1 MFMDNSEHVCADS
14 TCLDDRVRHLPS
26 EDSIYSMCK
35 IFNALQCTTRLK
47 ILFLLLQGDLCVK
60 AIEDSLGLTQS
71 AISHSLKNL
80 RQLDLVRVR
89 KEGRFAVYYLAD
101 QHVELLVSMCRE
113 HVEEVKK

>member
-1 MFMDNSEHVCADS
+1 MFMDNLEHICADPGS
-14 TCLDDRVRHLPS
+14 LEDRFGNLPS
-26 EDSIYSMCK
+26 EESISSMCK

-60 AIEDSLGLTQS
+60 AIEGALGISQS

-89 KEGRFAVYYLAD
+89 KEGKFAVYYIAD
-101 QHVELLVSMCRE
+101 EHVELLMSMCRE
-113 HVEEVKK
+113 HVEENK

>member
-1 MFMDNSEHVCADS
+1 MILVDEDHICSDKKTLVEKVGK
-14 TCLDDRVRHLPS
+14 LPS
-26 EDSIYSMCK
+26 EKSVYSMCQ

-47 ILFLLLQGDLCVK
+47 IMFLLLQGGMCVK
-60 AIEDSLGLTQS
+60 GMENALGISQS

-101 QHVELLVSMCRE
+101 EHVELFISMCRE
-113 HVEEVKK
+113 HVEETK